1 MAAASEAPAE
11 ERLKQ
16 LENVFSYGGKEKG
29 SFSTETLLDI
39 LLLLYDECCNSTLR
53 RDKNISEFIENVKP
67 IATKI
72 KTLRLRREDFD
83 PLTLIGKGAFGEVTV
98 VRMKS
103 NDRIYAMKTLNK
115 WEMLK
120 RAETACFKEER
131 DVLVYGDKKWI
142 TTLHYAFQDA
152 DYLYF
157 VMDYY
162 SGGDLLTLLS
172 KYEDHL
178 PEEMAKFYLAEVVLA
193 VNSIHKMDY
202 VHRDLKPDNLLLDVS
217 GHIRLADFGS
227 CSKLGK
233 KGTVRSAVAV
243 GTPDYISPEILQAM
257 EDGRGEYGVE
267 CDWWSLGV
275 CMYEMLF
282 GETPFYAESLV
293 ETYSKIMSHT
303 GKFNFPSD
311 VEVSNNARDLMQRL
325 CCKMEQRLG
334 QNGIDDF
341 RNHPFFEGIDWDNI
355 GDTVPPYIPDVSS
368 PSDTSNFDVDID
380 ESRANDAMRPSS
392 VSPFTGHH
400 LPFIGFS
407 FTENSRLSDKAHSV
421 IKEAGHV
428 TLEPVT
434 NNVPSSLSVEAYER
448 RIQRLEREKS
458 ELARKLQESTKALQD
473 QALSG
478 DGSKSD
484 QIDTMEMK
492 RLKDE
497 MTSMK
502 KKAMEYEAQSSE
514 LEKEL
519 QDVLTSR
526 KDLEST
532 NEEMSAKMRSLDREN
547 RGLKMEKEDI
557 ERVLQEANEKIA
569 SQQKELK
576 EAHNQRKLAMAEFSE
591 LNDKLADI
599 RSQKTKVS
607 RMLRE
612 KEEELESTLQKLDG
626 LRQEVRNADRK
637 KRELAAQVEEMSSE
651 ANKERKLRARSD
663 QNAKQLEEEI
673 EYLKAK
679 QRSLGRPFATDT
691 TAEEQQQEIT
701 RLKAEIE
708 KIKLEYEES
717 TSHEQQKYTSE
728 IKELNEKLLEADSAR
743 ESLKN
748 EISALTA
755 KVNEARMDSVK
766 EHQEAMEELR
776 RKSERTMG
784 ILEEENKK
792 LQTDVEK
799 MTETLKRTTS
809 AHRKLEEEMR
819 DSNEKKDAVAHW
831 EAQIAEIIQWVSD
844 EKEARGYLQAL
855 ASKMTE
861 ELDGLK
867 SSGYATI
874 PRGEKNQW
882 QMRRSQKVDKQEI
895 LTLQSNLQ
903 AEIQAKQQLME
914 ELNKMKAANVA
925 NERKL
930 GESEAQCNTLRDEVK
945 QLKAE
950 IEQLKVGGKSGNG
963 FPFLY
968 MRETSR
974 DSRLEGLSE
983 EIDGQLSENQRSRS
997 SSTPSTAPPDSISIR
1012 SSISSVSSIAPPQP
1026 RVHKFSVRTFTTPT
1040 KCSQCT
1046 SLMIGLVRQGSIC
1059 EVCQY
1064 ACHVSCTDQAPPV
1077 CPIPPSQ
1084 MNRRPLGIDPEK
1096 GIGTAYEGIVK
1107 IPKPGGIKKGWFRQF
1122 AVICDFKLFLFD
1134 VTGDKPPQISQ
1145 SATQVIDMR
1154 DEEFSV
1160 SGVLASDV
1168 IHASKKDIMCIFRI
1182 TASQMNPPGESLTQL
1197 ILTESENDRVKWVN
1211 ALQQLHKALKE
1222 NKETSKT
1229 QVYQAKEVTE
1239 SNPQIKQALCATIID
1254 TDRVCLGTE
1263 DGLFCIELMKESSSR
1278 IGDNK
1283 KVSQIEM
1290 LPDEQLLVLISGRN
1304 RQIRLYPLSA
1314 VDGHDTEPIKI
1325 PEAKNCLMFATG
1337 SIHDNTATCLCAAV
1351 KRHIYVYELN
1361 RTKYRHLKIKETP
1374 VNFNIQWLGVSFGKL
1389 LVGYVSGFAVYSITG
1404 EGRPQKL
1411 VNSDDPTLNFIT
1423 NNPLD
1428 ALLAVEIETNKEFL
1442 LCFNLLGIFVEAS
1455 GYRSRRYELMWPS
1468 PPTNVAYSYPYVI
1481 SFSERAIDIFD
1492 SSSAEWLQTIPL
1504 KKCHALINDGSLAL
1518 CTASEQCNL
1527 VYLKN
1532 TLFEEEELIIPDPN
1546 KGKKALAAIL
1556 RLKSSKRSSSYR
1568 FGFKVKEGGLAD
1580 MDADIKSKLISG
1592 PTNFNHIS
1600 HMGPGDGFQIIKE
1613 LPRGQRGTDE
1623 EAPQV
1628 APRNTSIG
1636 PRSKRAVT
1644 ANPSLMTR
1652 PNVAAKGLK
1661 PAGPAQGMVNGRAAS
1676 MNVVNSS
1683 AEASPPVPRPRSSST
1698 RSAEDVSN
1706 DGRVANG
1713 SNRLSADLDNYA
1725 QYFNTLRPKSV
1736 ADEQRH
1742 LALALELSKRH
1753 AELSH
1758 DGDST
1763 NSRDLLN
1770 LPEDES
1776 PRHSTGS
1783 GSSSGLSVSPLGS
1796 QEEGVTSPD

>member
-1 MAAASEAPAE
+1 MATETTF

-16 LENVFSYGGKEKG
+16 LEALFSFGSSDKG
-29 SFSTETLLDI
+29 SYSVETLLDV

-53 RDKNISEFIENVKP
+53 RDKNVSEFIELVKP
-67 IATKI
+67 VASKI
-72 KTLRLRREDFD
+72 KQLRLRREDFD
-83 PLTLIGKGAFGEVTV
+83 PLNLIGKGAFGEVTV

-103 NDRIYAMKTLNK
+103 DDRIYAMKTLNK

-142 TTLHYAFQDA
+142 TTLHYAFQDD

-193 VNSIHKMDY
+193 VNSIHKMEY
-202 VHRDLKPDNLLLDVS
+202 VHRDVKPDNVLLDVS

-233 KGTVRSAVAV
+233 NGTVRSSVAV

-293 ETYSKIMSHT
+293 ETYSKIMCHT

-341 RNHPFFEGIDWDNI
+341 RNHPFFEGIDWDNLA
-355 GDTVPPYIPDVSS
+355 DATPPYIPEVSS

-380 ESRANDAMRPSS
+380 ESRANDAVRPSS

-407 FTENSRLSDKAHSV
+407 FTENSRLSDKAQSLVKQGGGIVLESV
-421 IKEAGHV
+421 
-428 TLEPVT
+428 P

-448 RIQRLEREKS
+448 RIQRLEREKT
-458 ELARKLQESTKALQD
+458 ELARKLTDSTRALQD
-473 QALSG
+473 QALSV
-478 DGSKSD
+478 DGPKGNHVDS
-484 QIDTMEMK
+484 TEVK
-492 RLKDE
+492 RMKDE
-497 MTSMK
+497 MTSLK
-502 KKAMEYEAQSSE
+502 KKNMEYEAQFAD

-519 QDVLTSR
+519 QDALASR
-526 KDLEST
+526 KELEST
-532 NEEMSAKMRSLDREN
+532 NEEMSSKMRSLDREL
-547 RGLKMEKEDI
+547 RGSRMEKDDI

-576 EAHNQRKLAMAEFSE
+576 EAHSARKLAMAEFSE

-599 RSQKTKVS
+599 RSAKTKVS

-612 KEEELESTLQKLDG
+612 KEEEMESTLQKLDA
-626 LRQEVRNADRK
+626 LRQEVRTADRK
-637 KRELAAQVEEMSSE
+637 KREVTAQVEEMSAE

-663 QNAKQLEEEI
+663 QYAKQLEEEI

-708 KIKLEYEES
+708 KLKLEFEES
-717 TSHEQQKYTSE
+717 ASQEQQKHSSE
-728 IKELNEKLLEADSAR
+728 VKELTEKLLDV
-743 ESLKN
+743 ESGRTALKN
-748 EISALTA
+748 EVAALTT
-755 KVNEARMDSVK
+755 KVNEARMDSHR
-766 EHQEAMEELR
+766 EHQEAVDELK
-776 RKSERTMG
+776 RKSERNRS

-792 LQTDVEK
+792 LQAEVDK
-799 MTETLKRTTS
+799 MTTTLDRTT
-809 AHRKLEEEMR
+809 AAQRRLEEEMR

-831 EAQIAEIIQWVSD
+831 EAQIAEIIQWVTD

-861 ELDGLK
+861 ELEGLK

-882 QMRRSQKVDKQEI
+882 QMRRSQKVDKQEKI
-895 LTLQSNLQ
+895 TLQANLQ
-903 AEIQAKQQLME
+903 AEIAAKQQMVE
-914 ELNKMKAANVA
+914 EMNKIKAANVA

-930 GESEAQCNTLRDEVK
+930 GESEAQCDALREEVK

-950 IEQLKVGGKSGNG
+950 IEQWRVGGKSGTA
-963 FPFLY
+963 FPFLF
-968 MRETSR
+968 MKESSR
-974 DSRLEGLSE
+974 DSRLEGRSE
-983 EIDGQLSENQRSRS
+983 ESENQVADERPVATVAP
-997 SSTPSTAPPDSISIR
+997 STPPPPSDGSDTVSVRSASFTSTT
-1012 SSISSVSSIAPPQP
+1012 SIAPPQP

-1046 SLMIGLVRQGSIC
+1046 SLMIGLLRQGSIC

-1064 ACHVSCTDQAPPV
+1064 ACHVTCTDQAPLV
-1077 CPIPPSQ
+1077 CPIPHGQ
-1084 MNRRPLGIDPEK
+1084 MNRRPLGIDPETGK
-1096 GIGTAYEGIVK
+1096 GTAIEGIVK
-1107 IPKPGGIKKGWFRQF
+1107 IPKPGGIKKGWLRQF
-1122 AVICDFKLFLFD
+1122 AVVCDFKLFLFD

-1160 SGVLASDV
+1160 SSVLAADV
-1168 IHASKKDIMCIFRI
+1168 IHANRKELKCIFRV
-1182 TASQMNPPGESLTQL
+1182 TASQMTPPGESLTQL
-1197 ILTESENDRVKWVN
+1197 ILTDSENDRVRWVS
-1211 ALQQLHKALKE
+1211 ALQELHRVLKK
-1222 NKETSKT
+1222 NDNLSKT
-1229 QVYQAKEVTE
+1229 QIYQAKEVIE
-1239 SNPQIKQALCATIID
+1239 SNVQIKQALCATIID

-1263 DGLFCIELMKESSSR
+1263 DGLFCIELMKESTSR

-1325 PEAKNCLMFATG
+1325 AEAKNCIMFATG
-1337 SIHDNTATCLCAAV
+1337 SQDNSSSCLCVAL
-1351 KRHIYVYELN
+1351 KRQILIYELN
-1361 RTKYRHLKIKETP
+1361 RSKYRHLKITDVP

-1389 LVGYVSGFAVYSITG
+1389 LVGYNSGFAIFSLKG

-1411 VNSDDPTLNFIT
+1411 VNSDDPTLNFVA
-1423 NNPLD
+1423 NNTLD
-1428 ALLAVEIETNKEFL
+1428 AMLAVEIEPQKEFL
-1442 LCFNLLGIFVEAS
+1442 LCFNLLGVFVEAS

-1468 PPTNVAYSYPYVI
+1468 TPSSVGYSHPYVI
-1481 SFSERAIDIFD
+1481 SFSERAIDVFN
-1492 SSSAEWLQTIPL
+1492 SSFAEWLQTIPL
-1504 KKCHALINDGSLAL
+1504 KKCHALISDGSLAL
-1518 CTASEQCNL
+1518 CTASEQFNL
-1527 VYLKN
+1527 LYLKN
-1532 TLFEEEELIIPDPN
+1532 KLYEEEELIIPDPT

-1556 RLKSSKRSSSYR
+1556 RLKSKRGSTYR
-1568 FGFKVKEGGLAD
+1568 FGFKTKEGGLAD
-1580 MDADIKSKLISG
+1580 MDADARSKLISA

-1600 HMGPGDGFQIIKE
+1600 HMGPGDGFQIIKD
-1613 LPRGQRGTDE
+1613 LPTGQRRSE
-1623 EAPQV
+1623 EEPPPV
-1628 APRNTSIG
+1628 IPRTTSVG

-1644 ANPSLMTR
+1644 ANPHLMTR
-1652 PNVAAKGLK
+1652 PNIPPRSLK
-1661 PAGPAQGMVNGRAAS
+1661 PGSTQGMLNGRSAS
-1676 MNVVNSS
+1676 TTVVNR
-1683 AEASPPVPRPRSSST
+1683 ADDSPPINRPRSIAS
-1698 RSAEDVSN
+1698 RSVEDVSS
-1706 DGRVANG
+1706 DSYVTNG
-1713 SNRLSADLDNYA
+1713 SNRLSADLENYA
-1725 QYFNTLRPKSV
+1725 QYFKTMRPKSV
-1736 ADEQRH
+1736 ADEQRQ
-1742 LALALELSKRH
+1742 LALAIELSKRH
-1753 AELSH
+1753 RAE
-1758 DGDST
+1758 DTRRGP
-1763 NSRDLLN
+1763 RELLN
-1770 LPEDES
+1770 LPEGDS

>member
-1 MAAASEAPAE
+1 MNAA
-11 ERLKQ
+11 
-16 LENVFSYGGKEKG
+16 
-29 SFSTETLLDI
+29 I
-39 LLLLYDECCNSTLR
+39 
-53 RDKNISEFIENVKP
+53 
-67 IATKI
+67 
-72 KTLRLRREDFD
+72 LRLEETRTSVNS
-83 PLTLIGKGAFGEVTV
+83 LKMVTV
-98 VRMKS
+98 VRMKT

-142 TTLHYAFQDA
+142 TTLHYAFQDD

-202 VHRDLKPDNLLLDVS
+202 VHRDVKPDNVLLDVS
-217 GHIRLADFGS
+217 GHVRLADFGS

-233 KGTVRSAVAV
+233 KGTVRSSVAV

-293 ETYSKIMSHT
+293 ETYSKIMSHM

-311 VEVSNNARDLMQRL
+311 VEVSNDAKDLMQRL
-325 CCKMEQRLG
+325 CCKIEQRLG

-355 GDTVPPYIPDVSS
+355 GDTVPPYIPEVSS
-368 PSDTSNFDVDID
+368 ASDTSNFDVDID

-421 IKEAGHV
+421 AKESGNI
-428 TLEPVT
+428 TLEPVAS

-458 ELARKLQESTKALQD
+458 ELARKLTDSTKALQD
-473 QALSG
+473 QALAVDGPKG
-478 DGSKSD
+478 DQVDS
-484 QIDTMEMK
+484 IELK
-492 RLKDE
+492 RLKDD

-502 KKAMEYEAQSSE
+502 KKIMEYEAQSAD

-519 QDVLTSR
+519 QDALTSR
-526 KDLEST
+526 KELEST
-532 NEEMSAKMRSLDREN
+532 NEEMSAKMRSLDREV
-547 RGLKMEKEDI
+547 RGLRMEKEDI
-557 ERVLQEANEKIA
+557 ERVLQEANEKITT
-569 SQQKELK
+569 QQKELK
-576 EAHNQRKLAMAEFSE
+576 EAHSARKLAMAEFSE

-599 RSQKTKVS
+599 RSAKTKVS

-612 KEEELESTLQKLDG
+612 KEEEMESTLQKLDG
-626 LRQEVRNADRK
+626 LRQEVRNVDRK
-637 KRELAAQVEEMSSE
+637 KREIASQVEEMSAE

-663 QNAKQLEEEI
+663 QYAKQLEEEI

-679 QRSLGRPFATDT
+679 QRSLGRPFPSDT
-691 TAEEQQQEIT
+691 TAEDQQQEIS
-701 RLKAEIE
+701 RLKGEIE
-708 KIKLEYEES
+708 KLKLEHEES
-717 TSHEQQKYTSE
+717 TTQEQQKHSNE
-728 IKELNEKLLEADSAR
+728 VKELTEKLLDVESGR
-743 ESLKN
+743 MSLKN
-748 EISALTA
+748 EVAALTA
-755 KVNEARMDSVK
+755 RVNEARMDSHR
-766 EHQEAMEELR
+766 EHQETVEELK
-776 RKSERTMG
+776 RKSERK
-784 ILEEENKK
+784 ISLLEEENKK
-792 LQTDVEK
+792 LQADNDK
-799 MTETLKRTTS
+799 MTESLDRTIAS
-809 AHRKLEEEMR
+809 HRKLEEDMR

-861 ELDGLK
+861 ELEGLK

-882 QMRRSQKVDKQEI
+882 QMRRSQKMDKQEI
-895 LTLQSNLQ
+895 LQLQANLQ
-903 AEIQAKQQLME
+903 AEIQAKQLMAE
-914 ELNKMKAANVA
+914 EMNKIKAANVA

-930 GESEAQCNTLRDEVK
+930 GESEAQCETLREEVK

-950 IEQLKVGGKSGNG
+950 IEQWRLGGKTTTG

-968 MRETSR
+968 VKEPSR
-974 DSRLEGLSE
+974 DSRLEGLAE
-983 EIDGQLSENQRSRS
+983 ETESQLRDDGRPIA
-997 SSTPSTAPPDSISIR
+997 TVAPSTSPDSFSVR
-1012 SSISSVSSIAPPQP
+1012 SSSISSTSSMAPPQP

-1040 KCSQCT
+1040 KCNQCT
-1046 SLMIGLVRQGSIC
+1046 SLMVGLVRQGSIC

-1064 ACHVSCTDQAPPV
+1064 ACHVSCTDQAPPI
-1077 CPIPPSQ
+1077 CPVPPS
-1084 MNRRPLGIDPEK
+1084 RRPLGIDPDS
-1096 GIGTAYEGIVK
+1096 GIGTAMEGIVK
-1107 IPKPGGIKKGWFRQF
+1107 IPKPGGIKKGWLRQF

-1160 SGVLASDV
+1160 SGVLAADV
-1168 IHASKKDIMCIFRI
+1168 IHANRKELRCIFRV

-1197 ILTESENDRVKWVN
+1197 ILTDSENDRVRWVS
-1211 ALQQLHKALKE
+1211 ALQELHKVLKKNQE
-1222 NKETSKT
+1222 LSKM
-1229 QVYQAKEVTE
+1229 QVYQAKEVIPSE

-1263 DGLFCIELMKESSSR
+1263 DGLFCIELMKENVTR

-1337 SIHDNTATCLCAAV
+1337 SHDNSASCLCVAL
-1351 KRHIYVYELN
+1351 KRQIIVYEFN
-1361 RTKYRHLKIKETP
+1361 RSKQRHLKFKEMP
-1374 VNFNIQWLGVSFGKL
+1374 VTFNVQWLGVSFGKL
-1389 LVGYVSGFAVYSITG
+1389 LVGSGSVFYIFSLTG

-1423 NNPLD
+1423 NNSLD
-1428 ALLAVEIETNKEFL
+1428 ALLAVEIEPQKEFL

-1468 PPTNVAYSYPYVI
+1468 PPTNIAYSHPYVI
-1481 SFSERAIDIFD
+1481 SFSERAIDVFD
-1492 SSSAEWLQTIPL
+1492 SGSAEWLQTIPL
-1504 KKCHALINDGSLAL
+1504 KKCHALISDGSLAL
-1518 CTASEQCNL
+1518 CTALEQFNL

-1532 TLFEEEELIIPDPN
+1532 KLYEEEELIIPDPN
-1546 KGKKALAAIL
+1546 KGKKAIAAML
-1556 RLKSSKRSSSYR
+1556 RLKSKRSSTYR
-1568 FGFKVKEGGLAD
+1568 FGFKTKEGGLAD
-1580 MDADIKSKLISG
+1580 LDADIRSKLISG

-1600 HMGPGDGFQIIKE
+1600 HMGPGDGFQIIKD
-1613 LPRGQRGTDE
+1613 LPTAQQHGPEDE
-1623 EAPQV
+1623 PPPAV
-1628 APRNTSIG
+1628 VPRNTSVG

-1644 ANPSLMTR
+1644 ANPYLMSR
-1652 PNVAAKGLK
+1652 PNLAAKGLK
-1661 PAGPAQGMVNGRAAS
+1661 PGVGPGLLNGRS
-1676 MNVVNSS
+1676 GSTNVVNRSDES
-1683 AEASPPVPRPRSSST
+1683 SPPANRSRSTST
-1698 RSAEDVSN
+1698 RSADDLSN
-1706 DGRVANG
+1706 DAHVTNG

-1725 QYFNTLRPKSV
+1725 QYFHTMRPKSV
-1736 ADEQRH
+1736 ADERRQ
-1742 LALALELSKRH
+1742 LALALELSKREI
-1753 AELSH
+1753 AAGGRRS
-1758 DGDST
+1758 
-1763 NSRDLLN
+1763 SRDLLN
-1770 LPEDES
+1770 LPEGESS
-1776 PRHSTGS
+1776 PRHSSGS

-1796 QEEGVTSPD
+1796 QEEGVTSPDWSIFQRQAVWRDLGSVH

>member
-1 MAAASEAPAE
+1 MASEAAE

-16 LENVFSYGGKEKG
+16 LESLFAHGSKEKG
-29 SFSTETLLDI
+29 SYSVETLLDV

-53 RDKNISEFIENVKP
+53 RDKNVSEFIEHAKP
-67 IATKI
+67 VASKI
-72 KTLRLRREDFD
+72 KDLRLRREDFD
-83 PLTLIGKGAFGEVTV
+83 PLNLIGKGAFGEVTV

-103 NDRIYAMKTLNK
+103 NDSIYAMKTLNK

-202 VHRDLKPDNLLLDVS
+202 VHRDVKPDNVLLDVS

-233 KGTVRSAVAV
+233 NGTVRSSVAV

-257 EDGRGEYGVE
+257 EDGRGRYGVE

-355 GDTVPPYIPDVSS
+355 GDTTPPYIPEVSS

-380 ESRANDAMRPSS
+380 ESRANDAVRPSS

-407 FTENSRLSDKAHSV
+407 FTENSRLSDKAHSL
-421 IKEAGHV
+421 IKQGGNI
-428 TLEPVT
+428 TLEPVA

-448 RIQRLEREKS
+448 RIQRLEREKT
-458 ELARKLQESTKALQD
+458 ELVRKLQESTKALQD
-473 QALSG
+473 QVLSV
-478 DGSKSD
+478 DGPKTD
-484 QIDTMEMK
+484 LIDSVEMK

-502 KKAMEYEAQSSE
+502 KKIMEYEAQSAD

-519 QDVLTSR
+519 QDALTSR
-526 KDLEST
+526 KDLESN
-532 NEEMSAKMRSLDREN
+532 NEEMSSKMRSLDREV

-569 SQQKELK
+569 AQQKELK
-576 EAHNQRKLAMAEFSE
+576 EAHSQRKLAMAEFSE

-612 KEEELESTLQKLDG
+612 KEEEMESTLQKLDG

-637 KRELAAQVEEMSSE
+637 KREIAAQVEEMSAE

-701 RLKAEIE
+701 RLKAEVE
-708 KIKLEYEES
+708 KLKLEYEES
-717 TSHEQQKYTSE
+717 TTQEQQKHSNE
-728 IKELNEKLLEADSAR
+728 IKELTEKLLDV
-743 ESLKN
+743 ESSRVALKN
-748 EISALTA
+748 EVSALTA
-755 KVNEARMDSVK
+755 KVNEARMDSHR
-766 EHQEAMEELR
+766 EHQEAVEELK
-776 RKSERTMG
+776 RKSERNKTL
-784 ILEEENKK
+784 LEEENKK
-792 LQTDVEK
+792 LQGEVDKLTG
-799 MTETLKRTTS
+799 TLERTVS

-861 ELDGLK
+861 ELEGLK

-895 LTLQSNLQ
+895 LTLQANLQ
-903 AEIQAKQQLME
+903 AEIQAKQHLSE
-914 ELNKMKAANVA
+914 EMNKIKAANVA

-930 GESEAQCNTLRDEVK
+930 GESEAQCNTLREEVK

-950 IEQLKVGGKSGNG
+950 IEQLKVGGKSANG
-963 FPFLY
+963 FPLLY
-968 MRETSR
+968 MKESSR
-974 DSRLEGLSE
+974 DSRLDSLSE
-983 EIDGQLSENQRSRS
+983 ETESQAGDRGV
-997 SSTPSTAPPDSISIR
+997 PVGADSVSIR
-1012 SSISSVSSIAPPQP
+1012 SSISSVSSIAPPQHLQP
-1026 RVHKFSVRTFTTPT
+1026 RVHKFHVRTFTTPT
-1040 KCSQCT
+1040 KCNQCT
-1046 SLMIGLVRQGSIC
+1046 SLMVGLVRQGSIC

-1077 CPIPPSQ
+1077 CPIPHSQ
-1084 MNRRPLGIDPEK
+1084 MSRRPLGIDPER
-1096 GIGTAYEGIVK
+1096 GIGTAYEGIVR
-1107 IPKPGGIKKGWFRQF
+1107 IPKPGGIKKGWLRQF

-1160 SGVLASDV
+1160 SGVLAADV
-1168 IHASKKDIMCIFRI
+1168 IHANRKDLQCIFRV

-1197 ILTESENDRVKWVN
+1197 ILTESESDRVKWVN
-1211 ALQQLHKALKE
+1211 ALQQLHKVLKE
-1222 NKETSKT
+1222 NKQTSKT
-1229 QVYQAKEVTE
+1229 QVYQAKEVIE
-1239 SNPQIKQALCATIID
+1239 SNVQIKQALCATIID

-1263 DGLFCIELMKESSSR
+1263 DGLFCIELMKESMSR

-1314 VDGHDTEPIKI
+1314 VDGHETEPIKI
-1325 PEAKNCLMFATG
+1325 AEAKNCQMFATG
-1337 SIHDNTATCLCAAV
+1337 SIHNNTATCLCAAV

-1361 RTKYRHLKIKETP
+1361 RTKYRHLRIKEIETK
-1374 VNFNIQWLGVSFGKL
+1374 FGNIQWLGVSFGKL
-1389 LVGYVSGFAVYSITG
+1389 LVGYASGFSIFSLTG

-1423 NNPLD
+1423 NNPLE
-1428 ALLAVEIETNKEFL
+1428 ALLAVEIEPDKEFL
-1442 LCFNLLGIFVEAS
+1442 LCFNLLGIFVESS

-1468 PPTNVAYSYPYVI
+1468 PPTNVAYSHPYVI
-1481 SFSERAIDIFD
+1481 SFSERAVDVFD
-1492 SSSAEWLQTIPL
+1492 SSTAEWLQTIPI
-1504 KKCHALINDGSLAL
+1504 KRCQALINDGSLAL
-1518 CTASEQCNL
+1518 CTASEQFNL
-1527 VYLKN
+1527 IYLKN
-1532 TLFEEEELIIPDPN
+1532 KLFEEEELIIPDPN
-1546 KGKKALAAIL
+1546 KGKKALAAML
-1556 RLKSSKRSSSYR
+1556 RLKSKRSSSYR

-1580 MDADIKSKLISG
+1580 MDADIRSKLISA

-1600 HMGPGDGFQIIKE
+1600 HMGPGDGFQIIKD
-1613 LPRGQRGTDE
+1613 LPMGQRGVE
-1623 EAPQV
+1623 EEPPPV
-1628 APRNTSIG
+1628 VPRNTSVG

-1644 ANPSLMTR
+1644 ANPSLMQR
-1652 PNVAAKGLK
+1652 PNIPAKGLK
-1661 PAGPAQGMVNGRAAS
+1661 PAGPGQGMLNGRS
-1676 MNVVNSS
+1676 VSTNVVNSS
-1683 AEASPPVPRPRSSST
+1683 ADASPPVPRPRSSST

-1706 DGRVANG
+1706 DGHVTNG

-1725 QYFNTLRPKSV
+1725 QYINTMRPKSL
-1736 ADEQRH
+1736 AEEQRQ
-1742 LALALELSKRH
+1742 LALALELSKRQAAAA
-1753 AELSH
+1753 AELTKGGGGR
-1758 DGDST
+1758 D
-1763 NSRDLLN
+1763 SRDLLN
-1770 LPEDES
+1770 LPESDS